1 MDPFLQMHIFFLV
14 TTIVV
19 ALLGVLG
26 CAALISLILLFRTL
40 DRIATN
46 VHEETEEIRADLDDM
61 RKKARREGLRLGH
74 LITFFGKTA
83 KRAKKKRIAND

>member
-19 ALLGVLG
+19 VALGVLG
-26 CAALISLILLFRTL
+26 CIALIALILLFRTL

-46 VHEETEEIRADLDDM
+46 VHEETEEIRADLNDM
-61 RKKARREGLRLGH
+61 RKKAKREGLRLGH
-74 LITFFGKTA
+74 LLTFFGKTA
-83 KRAKKKRIAND
+83 KRTKKKIAAHD